1 MKHLCHSS
9 GFLLVVLCL
18 CFFAGA
24 QEVIQVPAS
33 EGARHLVKH
42 VPPDYPNLAAMAHIQ
57 GKVILEIKIA
67 TDGSAT
73 LLRALSGHPL
83 LVQSAMDAVKH
94 WKYEPFL
101 LNGATVPVQ
110 THVYIFFALGPE
122 AEQQQKYYAQEVE
135 CRDLLRAKRFE
146 DAGNSCNAAL
156 DSANKLKADGF
167 GSKSTAYGNA
177 GQAAYQLNNFPE
189 AVQDFQE
196 RLKLA
201 KKDSSPD
208 SSGWADAHYDLALA
222 LKASGQLAPAE
233 AEYRETE
240 KALDSEN
247 KSIKRGS
254 NDRDYAARRQEQI
267 LKQMSMTLAEH
278 AALLRQMG
286 RNSEADELD
295 ERAKSLPA
303 GK

>member
-1 MKHLCHSS
+1 MKHLCRQS
-9 GFLLVVLCL
+9 GFLLVVFCL
-18 CFFAGA
+18 CSFAGA
-24 QEVIQVPAS
+24 QEVVQVPAS
-33 EGARHLVKH
+33 EAARHLVKR
-42 VPPDYPNLAAMAHIQ
+42 VPPEYPPLAAVARIQ
-57 GKVILEIKIA
+57 GKVILEIKIS

-73 LLRALSGHPL
+73 LLRAISGHPL
-83 LVQSAMDAVKH
+83 LVQSAMDVVNH

-101 LNGATVPVQ
+101 LNGAAVPVQ
-110 THVYIFFALGPE
+110 THVHIFFVLGPE
-122 AEQQQKYYAQEVE
+122 AELQQKYYAQEVE

-146 DAGNSCNAAL
+146 DAGNSCNVAL
-156 DSANKLKADGF
+156 DSANKLKADVF

-196 RLKLA
+196 RLNLA
-201 KKDSSPD
+201 KKNPFPD

-222 LKASGQLAPAE
+222 LKASGQLTPAE

-254 NDRDYAARRQEQI
+254 NDKDYAARRREQMLLQI
-267 LKQMSMTLAEH
+267 SKTLSEH
-278 AALLRQMG
+278 AGLLRQMG
-286 RNSEADELD
+286 RNSEADEL
-295 ERAKSLPA
+295 EQRAQSLPA
-303 GK
+303 SK